1 MLSTAARS
9 LSRLALVACLLLVA
23 MAVTP
28 ALAATTATDD
38 SPAVEPTLVTALQL
52 LTNEGVSAGQASALS
67 VTGDANAAHWRTI
80 GWEVDKS
87 ADVASQN
94 VPIGGAATFN
104 YTVSVAHDDGT
115 PSWEVSGQLTVE
127 NPNSAD
133 VTDVVVSNAV
143 DDPNATCVVLGDS
156 STIPANGSTVFDY
169 SCSYSAAPA
178 SSSQTST
185 ATISWPAQ
193 TLADS
198 SSLAAG
204 SASTSATV
212 VWGDDPSILGGSGDV
227 FDSLVGPLGSIS
239 YTDPSPVTFTYA
251 YTFSDAPPGCASYD
265 NTAVVGQEAAEF
277 ASDTASVEV
286 CAGGSD
292 LTVTK
297 TASSSFTRTFAW
309 SAQKSVDQL
318 RQTVAPGASA
328 TFNYLVDVSKGAGVD
343 SGWVVTGAITVS
355 NANDWDVAADLTD
368 SAPGGSCVLAQT
380 SVTVPANDSVAVDY
394 SCSFA
399 TGAAGTNTAT
409 ASWDSDAAQT
419 PNGSASA
426 TADYAFAQPSKLVN
440 DSVQVY
446 DNGDLLGPT
455 DHSIQ
460 FSYPKSFP
468 GTAGTC
474 TTHDN
479 TATVNNNQTLL
490 ATSNTVTVEVCAG
503 GSDLTVTKTAS
514 SSFTRTF
521 AWSAQKSVDQLR
533 QTVAPGASATFNYLV
548 DVSKGAGVDSGWVVT
563 GAITVSNAND
573 WDVAADLTDSAPGG
587 SCVLAQTS
595 VTVPANDS
603 VAVDYSCSFATGA
616 AGTNTAT
623 ASWDSDA
630 AQTPNGSA
638 SATADYAFAQ
648 PSKLVNDSVQV
659 YDNGDLLGPTDHS
672 IQFSYPKSFP
682 GTAGTCTT
690 HDNTATVNNN
700 QTLLATSNTVTV
712 EVCAGKDLTVSKTA
726 NASFTRTYKWT
737 ISKSVAAPTSVTMPT
752 GSSATFNYSVNVASA
767 GYADSGWVAT
777 GKITVANPND
787 WEAVRVNVTDAV
799 NNGGVCTVTNGT
811 GVLVPAGGAVTL
823 DYSCAYASA
832 PNPAS
837 GLNTATATWNSST
850 YSTPHGSATGTSGF
864 AFGTPTTETNK
875 TVTVTDTFNGST
887 TVLGT
892 VTYPGPATYAY
903 SRTVIAPA
911 TGCVTYPNTARISE
925 TGQFAT
931 ASVQICGSAA
941 TGAHTIG
948 FWQNK
953 NGQDI
958 IVAAN
963 QAQLLSFLK
972 SYAPFSDASAPLK
985 NYVTKIINAAD
996 ASGAAMNAMLKAQ
1009 MLATAL
1015 DVFFSNPALGGNKLN
1030 APAPIGGVSID
1041 LTRVPPSGNTS
1052 SAFGGATSM
1061 TVSQILAYAAG
1072 KSNAGGSVWYGNVK
1086 PTQELAKNVFN
1097 AINNEWALRP

>member
-1 MLSTAARS
+1 M
-9 LSRLALVACLLLVA
+9 
-23 MAVTP
+23 
-28 ALAATTATDD
+28 
-38 SPAVEPTLVTALQL
+38 
-52 LTNEGVSAGQASALS
+52 
-67 VTGDANAAHWRTI
+67 
-80 GWEVDKS
+80 
-87 ADVASQN
+87 
-94 VPIGGAATFN
+94 
-104 YTVSVAHDDGT
+104 
-115 PSWEVSGQLTVE
+115 
-127 NPNSAD
+127 
-133 VTDVVVSNAV
+133 
-143 DDPNATCVVLGDS
+143 
-156 STIPANGSTVFDY
+156 
-169 SCSYSAAPA
+169 
-178 SSSQTST
+178 
-185 ATISWPAQ
+185 
-193 TLADS
+193 
-198 SSLAAG
+198 
-204 SASTSATV
+204 
-212 VWGDDPSILGGSGDV
+212 
-227 FDSLVGPLGSIS
+227 
-239 YTDPSPVTFTYA
+239 
-251 YTFSDAPPGCASYD
+251 
-265 NTAVVGQEAAEF
+265 
-277 ASDTASVEV
+277 
-286 CAGGSD
+286 
-292 LTVTK
+292 
-297 TASSSFTRTFAW
+297 
-309 SAQKSVDQL
+309 
-318 RQTVAPGASA
+318 
-328 TFNYLVDVSKGAGVD
+328 VDVSKGAGVD
-343 SGWVVTGAITVS
+343 SGWVVTGVITVS
-355 NANDWDVAADLTD
+355 NANDWDVAAELADN
-368 SAPGGSCVLAQT
+368 APGGSCVLAQT
-380 SVTVPANDSVAVDY
+380 SVTVPANDSVAVGY

-399 TGAAGTNTAT
+399 SGASGTNTAT
-409 ASWDSDAAQT
+409 ASWDSAAAQT
-419 PNGSASA
+419 PSGSASA

-446 DNGDLLGPT
+446 DNGNLLGPT

-521 AWSAQKSVDQLR
+521 AWAAQKSVDQLR
-533 QTVAPGASATFNYLV
+533 QTVAPGASATFNYMV

-573 WDVAADLTDSAPGG
+573 WDVAADLADSAPGG

-603 VAVDYSCSFATGA
+603 VAVGYSCSFATGA
-616 AGTNTAT
+616 SGTNTAT

-630 AQTPNGSA
+630 AQTPSGSA
-638 SATADYAFAQ
+638 SATADYAFDQ

-659 YDNGDLLGPTDHS
+659 YDNGNLLGPTDHS

-787 WEAVRVNVTDAV
+787 WEAVRVNVTDV
-799 NNGGVCTVTNGT
+799 VDNGGVCTVTNGT

-850 YSTPHGSATGTSGF
+850 YSTPHGSATGTAGF

-892 VTYPGPATYAY
+892 VTYPGPATYTY
-903 SRTVIAPA
+903 SRTVDR
-911 TGCVTYPNTARISE
+911 TGRGLRDLPQHRQNQRNRTVGHRVGRDLRICRDGWSD
-925 TGQFAT
+925 
-931 ASVQICGSAA
+931 GS
-941 TGAHTIG
+941 HTIG
-948 FWQNK
+948 FWRNK

-958 IVAAN
+958 IAAAN

-985 NYVTKIINAAD
+985 NYVTKLIDAAS
-996 ASGAAMNAMLKAQ
+996 ASGTAMNPMLKAQ

-1015 DVFFSNPALGGNKLN
+1015 NVFFSNPALGGNKLN

-1052 SAFGGATSM
+1052 SAFGGATRM

-1086 PTQELAKNVFN
+1086 PTQELAKNVFD
-1097 AINNEWALRP
+1097 AINNEWALLP